1 MFRLTKI
8 GILTDST
15 NDLPKEFIESREYL
29 FTIPLTLHFGDEQ
42 FIDGIDIDSA
52 EFFDKISEEDII
64 PTTSQPSAGR
74 FIEKYQEMAED
85 YDQIISIHIS
95 GQLSGTVKSAQLA
108 AQDIENA
115 EIKIIDTGSASLGL
129 GTLVKLACKLV
140 EEDKEFTEITD
151 IIDAAL
157 SKSTVLF
164 TVSDLKFLEKGGR
177 IGKAQSFLGSILNFH
192 PLLELKAVEG
202 EITPNGR
209 ARGKKR
215 VKDAIVE
222 YCRDWLQDEKYAW
235 IGIMHGSNSERAD
248 EIKAALEDLCQEL
261 GVELEI
267 IENII
272 SPILGAHVGPSV
284 YGMALL
290 TGDSLK

>member
-1 MFRLTKI
+1 MQKI

-15 NDLPKEFIESREYL
+15 NDLPKDFIDSKKYL

-42 FIDGIDIDSA
+42 FIDGVDIEAA
-52 EFFDKISEEDII
+52 EFFDKIKKEDIM

-74 FIEKYQEMAED
+74 FIEKYQEMAEE

-95 GQLSGTVKSAQLA
+95 GKLSGTVKSAQLA

-129 GTLVKLACKLV
+129 GTIVKLACKLV
-140 EEDKEFTEITD
+140 EDGKELDELAE
-151 IIDAAL
+151 IIDDYL
-157 SKSTVLF
+157 NKSTVLF

-192 PLLELKAVEG
+192 PLLELKSVDG
-202 EITPNGR
+202 EISPKGR

-215 VKDAIVE
+215 VKDAIVD
-222 YCRDWLQDEKYAW
+222 YCREWLQDEKYAW
-235 IGIMHGSNSERAD
+235 IGIMHGDNPERAE
-248 EIKAALEDLCQEL
+248 EIKIALEGLCQEMDI
-261 GVELEI
+261 ELEI

-290 TGDSLK
+290 SGEYLK

>member
-1 MFRLTKI
+1 LSKI

-15 NDLPKEFIESREYL
+15 NDLPEEFIESREYL

-42 FIDGIDIDSA
+42 FIDGVDIESA
-52 EFFDKISEEDII
+52 EFFDKIRKEDII
-64 PTTSQPSAGR
+64 PTTSQPSAGK
-74 FIEKYQEMAED
+74 FIEKYKEMAEE

-95 GQLSGTVKSAQLA
+95 GKLSGTVKSAQLA
-108 AQDIENA
+108 SQDLDNV

-140 EEDKEFTEITD
+140 EAGKGYEEVAETVQEY
-151 IIDAAL
+151 L
-157 SKSTVLF
+157 NKSRVLF

-202 EITPNGR
+202 EISPNGR

-222 YCRDWLQDEKYAW
+222 YCREQLQDEKYAW
-235 IGIMHGSNSERAD
+235 IGIMHGDNSERAE
-248 EIKAALEDLCQEL
+248 EIKVALKELCQEI
-261 GVELEI
+261 GVEVEI

-290 TGDSLK
+290 SGDLLK

>member
-1 MFRLTKI
+1 MHKI

-15 NDLPKEFIESREYL
+15 NDLPGEFIESREYL

-42 FIDGIDIDSA
+42 YIDGVDIGSA
-52 EFFDKISEEDII
+52 EFFEKIEKEDII

-95 GQLSGTVKSAQLA
+95 GKLSGTVKSAQLA

-129 GTLVKLACKLV
+129 GTIVKLACKLV
-140 EEDKEFTEITD
+140 AEDKEFTEIAD
-151 IIDAAL
+151 IIDAHL
-157 SKSTVLF
+157 NKSTVLF

-192 PLLELKAVEG
+192 PLLELKSVDG

-222 YCRDWLQDEKYAW
+222 YCQEWLQGENYAW
-235 IGIMHGSNSERAD
+235 IGIMHGNNPERAA

-261 GVELEI
+261 DVELEI

>member
-1 MFRLTKI
+1 MQKI

-15 NDLPKEFIESREYL
+15 NDLPKDFIESKKYL

-42 FIDGIDIDSA
+42 FIDGVDIGAA
-52 EFFDKISEEDII
+52 EFFDKIKKEDIM

-74 FIEKYQEMAED
+74 FIEKYQEMAEK

-95 GQLSGTVKSAQLA
+95 GKLSGTVKSAQLA

-129 GTLVKLACKLV
+129 GTIVKLACKLV
-140 EEDKEFTEITD
+140 EEGKELDELVE
-151 IIDAAL
+151 IIDDYL
-157 SKSTVLF
+157 NKSTVLF
-164 TVSDLKFLEKGGR
+164 TVSNLKFLEKGGR

-192 PLLELKAVEG
+192 PLLELKSVDG
-202 EITPNGR
+202 EISPNGR

-215 VKDAIVE
+215 VKEAIVD
-222 YCRDWLQDEKYAW
+222 YCREWLQDEKYAW
-235 IGIMHGSNSERAD
+235 IGIMHGNNPERAA
-248 EIKAALEDLCQEL
+248 EIKTALEDLCQEMDI
-261 GVELEI
+261 ELEI

-290 TGDSLK
+290 SGEYLK

>member
-1 MFRLTKI
+1 MSQI
-8 GILTDST
+8 GVLTDST
-15 NDLPKEFIESREYL
+15 NDLPKEFIESRDYL

-42 FIDGIDIDSA
+42 YIDGVDIDSA
-52 EFFDKISEEDII
+52 EFFEKISKVDII

-74 FIEKYQEMAED
+74 FIEKYQEMAEE

-95 GQLSGTVKSAQLA
+95 GKLSGTVKSAQLA
-108 AQDIENA
+108 AQDINNTEV
-115 EIKIIDTGSASLGL
+115 KIIDTGSASLGL
-129 GTLVKLACKLV
+129 GTLVKLVCKLV
-140 EEDKEFTEITD
+140 EAGKELDEIAE
-151 IIDAAL
+151 IIDDYL
-157 SKSTVLF
+157 NKSRVLF

-202 EITPNGR
+202 EISPNGR

-222 YCRDWLQDEKYAW
+222 YCREELQGEKYAW
-235 IGIMHGSNSERAD
+235 IGIMHGDNAERAE
-248 EIKAALEDLCQEL
+248 EIKIALNELCQEI
-261 GVELEI
+261 GVEVEI

-290 TGDSLK
+290 SGDLLK

>member
-1 MFRLTKI
+1 MSKI

-15 NDLPKEFIESREYL
+15 NDLPQEFIESRENL

-42 FIDGIDIDSA
+42 FIDGIDIKSV
-52 EFFDKISEEDII
+52 EFFKKIRKEDII

-74 FIEKYQEMAED
+74 FIEKYQEIAEE

-95 GQLSGTVKSAQLA
+95 GKLSGTVKSAQLA
-108 AQDIENA
+108 TQDIDNA

-140 EEDKEFTEITD
+140 EEGKDFEEIAE
-151 IIDAAL
+151 IIDSHL
-157 SKSTVLF
+157 NKSTVLF

-192 PLLELKAVEG
+192 PLLELQAVEG
-202 EITPNGR
+202 EISPNGR
-209 ARGKKR
+209 SRGKKR
-215 VKDAIVE
+215 VKDTIVE
-222 YCRDWLQDEKYAW
+222 YCREWLQGEKYAW
-235 IGIMHGSNSERAD
+235 IGIMHGDNPERAE
-248 EIKAALEDLCQEL
+248 EIKVALEDLCQEMDI
-261 GVELEI
+261 ELEI

-290 TGDSLK
+290 SGDYLK

>member
-1 MFRLTKI
+1 MSKI

-15 NDLPKEFIESREYL
+15 NDLPEEFIESREYL

-42 FIDGIDIDSA
+42 FIDGVDIESA
-52 EFFDKISEEDII
+52 EFFDKIRKEDII
-64 PTTSQPSAGR
+64 PTTSQPSAGK
-74 FIEKYQEMAED
+74 FIEKYKEMAEE

-95 GQLSGTVKSAQLA
+95 GKLSGTVKSAQLA
-108 AQDIENA
+108 SQDLDNV

-140 EEDKEFTEITD
+140 EAGKGYEEVAETVQEY
-151 IIDAAL
+151 L
-157 SKSTVLF
+157 NKSRVLF

-202 EITPNGR
+202 EISPNGR

-215 VKDAIVE
+215 VKDAVVE
-222 YCRDWLQDEKYAW
+222 YCREQLQDEKYAW
-235 IGIMHGSNSERAD
+235 IGIMHGDNSERAE
-248 EIKAALEDLCQEL
+248 EIKVALKELCQEI
-261 GVELEI
+261 GVEVEI

-290 TGDSLK
+290 SGDLLK

>member
-1 MFRLTKI
+1 MSKI

-15 NDLPKEFIESREYL
+15 NDLPKEFIESRDYL

-42 FIDGIDIDSA
+42 YIDGVDIASA
-52 EFFDKISEEDII
+52 EFFDKIRKVDII

-74 FIEKYQEMAED
+74 FIEKYQEMAEE
-85 YDQIISIHIS
+85 YDQILSIHIS
-95 GQLSGTVKSAQLA
+95 GELSGTVKSAQLA
-108 AQDIENA
+108 AQDIDNA

-140 EEDKEFTEITD
+140 EEGKEINEIVD
-151 IIDAAL
+151 IINDHL
-157 SKSTVLF
+157 SKSKVLF

-202 EITPNGR
+202 EISPNGR

-215 VKDAIVE
+215 VKDAIVD
-222 YCRDWLQDEKYAW
+222 YCREELQGEKYAW
-235 IGIMHGSNSERAD
+235 IGIMHGDNPERAE
-248 EIKAALEDLCQEL
+248 EIKVALKELCQEIE
-261 GVELEI
+261 VEIEI

-290 TGDSLK
+290 SGDLLK

>member
-1 MFRLTKI
+1 MSKI

-15 NDLPKEFIESREYL
+15 NDLPEEFIESREYL

-42 FIDGIDIDSA
+42 FIDGVDIESA
-52 EFFDKISEEDII
+52 EFFDKIRKEDII
-64 PTTSQPSAGR
+64 PTTSQPSAGK
-74 FIEKYQEMAED
+74 FIEKYKEMAEE

-95 GQLSGTVKSAQLA
+95 GKLSGTVKSAQLA
-108 AQDIENA
+108 SQDLDNV

-140 EEDKEFTEITD
+140 EAGKGYEEVAETVQEY
-151 IIDAAL
+151 L
-157 SKSTVLF
+157 NKSRVLF

-202 EITPNGR
+202 EISPNGR

-222 YCRDWLQDEKYAW
+222 YCREQLQGEKYAW
-235 IGIMHGSNSERAD
+235 IGIMHGDNSERAE
-248 EIKAALEDLCQEL
+248 EIKVALKELCQEI
-261 GVELEI
+261 GVEVEI

-290 TGDSLK
+290 SGDLLK